1 MINFQGKILAQEDLF
16 LNHRN
21 RGLRYGDA
29 LFETLRVVHGKIYF
43 WEDHYFRLMASM
55 RMLRMEIPMSWTMEY
70 LEEEILK
77 TLDASD
83 LKDSPARVRLTVFRG
98 DGGYY
103 LPENNE
109 AEFIVEAHPLEQ
121 PFYVL
126 PEDRYEMG
134 LYKDFYL
141 NADLLSTL
149 KTANRMLNVVGS
161 VFARENGYDNCFIL
175 NHEKHVVEAL
185 NANVFLVHG
194 KTIRTA
200 PLSDGCLNGIVRK
213 KLLEMLKDSEEF
225 ELEETP
231 ISPFELQKADEIFLT
246 NSIMGIRPVTHYR
259 KAEYGSEVAAK
270 LVGKLNAMARLG

>member
-1 MINFQGKILAQEDLF
+1 MINFQGNLLAEEDQF
-16 LNHRN
+16 LNNQN

-55 RMLRMEIPMSWTMEY
+55 RMLRMDIPMTWTMEY

-77 TLDASD
+77 TLEASD
-83 LKDSPARVRLTVFRG
+83 LKASPARVRLTVFRG
-98 DGGYY
+98 NGGYY
-103 LPENNE
+103 LPKNNE
-109 AEFIVEAHPLEQ
+109 AEFIIECSLLEQ

-126 PEDRYEMG
+126 DEQPYEMG

-161 VFARENGYDNCFIL
+161 VFASENGYDNCFIL
-175 NHEKHVVEAL
+175 NHEKHIVEAL

-200 PLSDGCLNGIVRK
+200 PLADGCLNGIIRK
-213 KLLEMLKDSEEF
+213 KILEMLKDSEDF
-225 ELEETP
+225 DVEETP

-246 NSIMGIRPVTHYR
+246 NTIMGIRPVTKYR
-259 KAEYGSEVAAK
+259 KASYGSDVASK
-270 LVGKLNAMARLG
+270 LIGKLNAMARLG